1 MEGFSTQFSF
11 APGDTVQFK
20 VKTPAGSSSY
30 RYEIYR
36 LGWYGGQGA
45 RQVWPACE
53 VAPPGECPRITVS
66 NNPAQPLC
74 HRFRSDDVGLDVP
87 DCTNWTGRS
96 RSGCVLADQCCRGL
110 RRVHRKAFQHRR
122 SRRRDHVPFVVREA
136 ADGPRADVLYQLS
149 DSTWQAYNNYNDS
162 VPAQPQG
169 FYDNGKQ
176 AVSYNRPW
184 RNRAGGVVHGPK
196 HFLFDLDL
204 PMIRFLERNGISVG
218 YLGSA
223 DLEAWPLQSP
233 LSAANPLA
241 RRKAYLANGHE
252 EYWPR
257 KRLQHLQAAAQI
269 GTHMLFMCANTAY
282 YKTRRQ

>member
-1 MEGFSTQFSF
+1 M
-11 APGDTVQFK
+11 
-20 VKTPAGSSSY
+20 
-30 RYEIYR
+30 
-36 LGWYGGQGA
+36 
-45 RQVWPACE
+45 
-53 VAPPGECPRITVS
+53 
-66 NNPAQPLC
+66 
-74 HRFRSDDVGLDVP
+74 
-87 DCTNWTGRS
+87 
-96 RSGCVLADQCCRGL
+96 
-110 RRVHRKAFQHRR
+110 
-122 SRRRDHVPFVVREA
+122 PFVVREA

-269 GTHMLFMCANTAY
+269 GIHMLFLCANTAY
-282 YKTRRQ
+282 YKTRFVSDSAGVAARVQIAYKEGQHPGRPAPERRRMDGGLSRHPSECMGHHRTAVVAAAQPPRQVRATR